1 MMTSHVVIRVMTSSP
16 ELMTSRDI
24 TRTYFDVTRTVFNTA
39 RTKFEVEVEVT
50 KFCPEDI
57 F

>member
-24 TRTYFDVTRTVFNTA
+24 NLTYFDVTLTVFNA
-39 RTKFEVEVEVT
+39 AQTKFEMEVELT